1 MLAVMRQWYERNF
14 SDPQAVIL
22 IIILVVGFLIV
33 FYMGNMLAPILTS
46 IVIAYMLEAVVA
58 ALVKYR
64 VPRLISVSI
73 VCLVFLMVLAFLILW
88 LIPVLS
94 GQITQLVQ
102 ELPIQI
108 DKGQQALLRLPE
120 LYLQIVSEA

>member
-33 FYMGNMLAPILTS
+33 IYMGNMLALILTS
-46 IVIAYMLEAVVA
+46 IIIAYMLEAVVA

-64 VPRLISVSI
+64 VPRLISVNI
-73 VCLVFLMVLAFLILW
+73 ICLVFLMMLAFLILW